1 MAIPSSGT
9 IRIQQLQTEFGGTNP
24 ISLSEYYRNGPYVT
38 ANNTGIPTSGA
49 SRLGA
54 FRGTVRQFAFT
65 ISGNHDRANL
75 RSLAVSAGWNQSD
88 FLNVTIDANANISSS
103 TTATAAFT
111 INGSYPNGIEVTNNG
126 YIVGMGGNGG
136 NMDNAGLPG
145 GPALAVSSA
154 VSIRNTGVIAGGGG
168 GGGAGYTWGWN
179 GLNRSS
185 PGSGGAS
192 GLTAASGGS
201 GLPGWSGPG
210 YSSAGPNSRG
220 LYATGGASYNWGWGG
235 RMSSPGG
242 IGGAWGT
249 AGDNGGTV
257 DGVYNYTGYAGGA
270 GGAAVTGNGN
280 VTWLATGTRYGALV

>member
-1 MAIPSSGT
+1 MAIPPSGT
-9 IRIQQLQTEFGGTNP
+9 ISIQQLQTEFGGTNP
-24 ISLSEYYRNGPYVT
+24 ISLSEYYRNGAYVT
-38 ANNTGIPTSGA
+38 ANNTGVPTSGA
-49 SRLGA
+49 SRLSA

-185 PGSGGAS
+185 PGSGG
-192 GLTAASGGS
+192 S

-210 YSSAGPNSRG
+210 YASVGPNSRG
-220 LYATGGASYNWGWGG
+220 LYAAGGASYNWGWGG